1 MTRTPVQVIRI
12 HCPVSAIM
20 LARLQAGEAA
30 ALADDPVLSAI
41 VGMIRGSDVL
51 GAIGPY
57 RGVFEL
63 GFGLESFVP
72 GAQAVP
78 TTGRAGE
85 ATVVPT
91 VVVKTYAA
99 QEANLDA
106 ALAAIVAVHPWEVP
120 VIELGSAELA
130 GR

>member
-1 MTRTPVQVIRI
+1 MQVVRV
-12 HCPVSAIM
+12 HCPVTGNV

-30 ALADDPVLSAI
+30 ALGDDPVLAGV
-41 VGMIRGSDVL
+41 VGVIRGSDVL

-57 RGVFEL
+57 SGVFEL

-72 GAQAVP
+72 GAEALP

-85 ATVVPT
+85 AAVVPM

-99 QEANLDA
+99 MGADIEA
-106 ALAAIVAVHPWEVP
+106 ALVAIVAVHPWEVP
-120 VIELGSAELA
+120 VIEVGTVEMV

>member
-1 MTRTPVQVIRI
+1 MQVVRV
-12 HCPVSAIM
+12 HCPVTGNV

-30 ALADDPVLSAI
+30 ALGDDPVLAGV
-41 VGMIRGSDVL
+41 VGVIRGSDVL

-57 RGVFEL
+57 SGVFEL

-72 GAQAVP
+72 GAEALP

-85 ATVVPT
+85 AAVVPT

-99 QEANLDA
+99 MDMNIDA
-106 ALAAIVAVHPWEVP
+106 ELAAIAAVHPWEIP
-120 VIELGSAELA
+120 VIEVGMVELV

>member
-1 MTRTPVQVIRI
+1 M
-12 HCPVSAIM
+12 HYPVSSNV

-30 ALADDPVLSAI
+30 ALGDDPVLAG
-41 VGMIRGSDVL
+41 VVDVIRGSDVL

-72 GAQAVP
+72 GAEALP

-85 ATVVPT
+85 AAVVPT

-99 QEANLDA
+99 MGMNIDA
-106 ALAAIVAVHPWEVP
+106 ELAAIAAVHPWEIP
-120 VIELGSAELA
+120 VIEVGTVEMV

>member
-1 MTRTPVQVIRI
+1 MVRV
-12 HCPVSAIM
+12 HCPVSANV

-30 ALADDPVLSAI
+30 ALADDALLNAV
-41 VGMIRGSDVL
+41 VEVIRGGDVL

-72 GAQAVP
+72 QADAAP

-85 ATVVPT
+85 AAVVPT
-91 VVVKTYAA
+91 VVVKSYAA
-99 QEANLDA
+99 EGADIA
-106 ALAAIVAVHPWEVP
+106 AELAAIVAAHPWEVP
-120 VIELGSAELA
+120 VIEVGVVGLVTA
-130 GR
+130 

>member
-1 MTRTPVQVIRI
+1 MEVVRV
-12 HCPVSAIM
+12 HCPVSGVV

-30 ALADDPVLSAI
+30 ALDDDPVLAAI
-41 VGMIRGSDVL
+41 VAIIRGSDVL

-72 GAQAVP
+72 GADAVP
-78 TTGRAGE
+78 TTGRAGMAE
-85 ATVVPT
+85 VVAT

-99 QEANLDA
+99 PGADIDA
-106 ALAAIVAVHPWEVP
+106 ALAAIVAAHPWEVP
-120 VIELGSAELA
+120 VVEVGAVELVTAA
-130 GR
+130 T

>member
-1 MTRTPVQVIRI
+1 MQVVRV
-12 HCPVSAIM
+12 HCPVSANV

-30 ALADDPVLSAI
+30 ALADGPVLSGV
-41 VGMIRGSDVL
+41 VGVIRASDVL

-72 GAQAVP
+72 GKDALP

-85 ATVVPT
+85 AEVVPT

-99 QEANLDA
+99 EGADIAA

-120 VIELGSAELA
+120 VIEVGAVELV
-130 GR
+130 RR

>member
-1 MTRTPVQVIRI
+1 MQVVRV
-12 HCPVSAIM
+12 HCPVSGNV
-20 LARLQAGEAA
+20 LARLQAGETA
-30 ALADDPVLSAI
+30 ALSDDRVLAGV
-41 VGMIRGSDVL
+41 VGVIRGSDVL

-57 RGVFEL
+57 RGVVEL

-72 GAQAVP
+72 GAEAVP

-85 ATVVPT
+85 AAVVPT

-99 QEANLDA
+99 MGADIEA

-120 VIELGSAELA
+120 VIEVGTVEMV

>member
-1 MTRTPVQVIRI
+1 MQVVRV
-12 HCPVSAIM
+12 HCPVSGNV
-20 LARLQAGEAA
+20 LARLQVGETA
-30 ALADDPVLSAI
+30 ALGDDPVL
-41 VGMIRGSDVL
+41 VGVVGVIRGSDVL

-72 GAQAVP
+72 GVEAVP

-85 ATVVPT
+85 AAVVPT

-99 QEANLDA
+99 MGMDIDA
-106 ALAAIVAVHPWEVP
+106 ELAAIAAVHPWEIP
-120 VIELGSAELA
+120 VIEVGMVEMV

>member
-1 MTRTPVQVIRI
+1 MQVVRV
-12 HCPVSAIM
+12 HCPVPANV

-30 ALADDPVLSAI
+30 ALADDALLSAV
-41 VGMIRGSDVL
+41 VGVIRGSDVL

-72 GAQAVP
+72 QADAVP

-85 ATVVPT
+85 PAVVPT
-91 VVVKTYAA
+91 VVVKSYAA
-99 QEANLDA
+99 EGADIA
-106 ALAAIVAVHPWEVP
+106 AELAAIVAAHPWEVP
-120 VIELGSAELA
+120 VIEVGQVVLA
-130 GR
+130 G

>member
-1 MTRTPVQVIRI
+1 MQVVRV
-12 HCPVSAIM
+12 HCPVSANV

-30 ALADDPVLSAI
+30 ALADDALLSAV
-41 VGMIRGSDVL
+41 VGVIRGSDVL

-72 GAQAVP
+72 QAEAVP

-85 ATVVPT
+85 PAVVPT
-91 VVVKTYAA
+91 VVVKSYAA
-99 QEANLDA
+99 EGADIA
-106 ALAAIVAVHPWEVP
+106 AELAAIVAVHPWEVP
-120 VIELGSAELA
+120 VIEVGSVVLA
-130 GR
+130 GA

>member
-1 MTRTPVQVIRI
+1 MQVVRI
-12 HCPVSAIM
+12 HCPVSGNV
-20 LARLQAGEAA
+20 LARLQAGEVA
-30 ALADDPVLSAI
+30 ALADDPVLAG
-41 VGMIRGSDVL
+41 VVAVIRGSDVL

-72 GAQAVP
+72 GADAVP

-85 ATVVPT
+85 AEVVPT

-99 QEANLDA
+99 VGADIDD
-106 ALAAIVAVHPWEVP
+106 ALAAIVAVHPWEIP
-120 VIELGSAELA
+120 VIEMAAVALV

>member
-1 MTRTPVQVIRI
+1 MQVVRI
-12 HCPVSAIM
+12 YCPVSGNV

-30 ALADDPVLSAI
+30 ALADDALLSVV
-41 VGMIRGSDVL
+41 VGVIRGSDVL
-51 GAIGPY
+51 GAIAPY

-72 GAQAVP
+72 GADAVP

-85 ATVVPT
+85 VEVVPT

-99 QEANLDA
+99 MGADIAEVLS
-106 ALAAIVAVHPWEVP
+106 AIVAVHPWEVP
-120 VIELGSAELA
+120 VIEVGVVELV